1 MFLGKAHDL
10 EQLLGVPFV
19 PALVH
24 ANSLGLVYDFL
35 IDFSAFLSAELPAV
49 GKKKNV
55 RRLEQH
61 VQGSKNLILVC
72 LIMALETQCYHISF
86 PEPLQ

>member
-1 MFLGKAHDL
+1 MFPGKAHDL
-10 EQLLGVPFV
+10 EQLLGEPFV

-35 IDFSAFLSAELPAV
+35 IDSSASLSAELPAA

-61 VQGSKNLILVC
+61 VQGSKNFVLVC
-72 LIMALETQCYHISF
+72 LIMSLKTQCYHISF
-86 PEPLQ
+86 PELLQ